1 MAVIP
6 AFFSGR
12 HNLQLII
19 IYGCGTVLV
28 CANVYVGFQL
38 RNVHKQLAVVQSD
51 LTNSKTEME
60 KLKSASQMTNK
71 EADRTLNAI
80 RQELQAARDQAANAV
95 GEVKAGA
102 TRRADRL
109 SAELSRKL
117 VSEQARNEKLQAQ
130 LKREISKVDEAT
142 QSANARIGDVKTDVV
157 TVRSEIAD
165 HQNQL
170 DRTVAELRRVKGD
183 LGIQSGHIAT
193 NQKELLALKRLGEKS
208 YFEFDL
214 KGKQPVTVAGVNL
227 TLKKVDMKK
236 FRFTMDVL
244 VNDRKVEKKDRVIN
258 EPVQFMVTKVRQPY
272 ALEVNELYEI
282 VVNEVSKNS
291 VKGYLSTPHPPSL

>member
-1 MAVIP
+1 VIP

-12 HNLQLII
+12 HNWQLVI

-60 KLKSASQMTNK
+60 KLKSASQMTNE
-71 EADRTLNAI
+71 EADRSLNAI
-80 RQELQAARDQAANAV
+80 RQELQDARDQAANAV
-95 GEVKAGA
+95 GEVKTGA

-109 SAELSRKL
+109 AAELSRKL

-157 TVRSEIAD
+157 AVRSDIAD

-183 LGIQSGHIAT
+183 LGIQSGQIAT

-244 VNDRKVEKKDRVIN
+244 VNDRKVEKKDRVVN

-282 VVNEVSKNS
+282 VVNEVGKNS